1 MKLKHVLLSCVLLFG
16 AIAFGQ
22 QPVYRQLGKQDGLP
36 SNTIYSSL
44 QDRQGY
50 LWFGTEKGL
59 VKYDGHS
66 FKIFTHPKMTGQAVS
81 DLQLDKL
88 GRVWCQNFI
97 GQHFYA
103 FNDSLFYPTKI
114 KTAGFYIPIVIDKN
128 NQIYI
133 TIDDS
138 IFVYNKSLNLVDSV
152 FVGREFASPFLF
164 NNQFT
169 YTADSFLMRYNKGN
183 VQTINNYPQFNS
195 QYSRLHTFNI
205 NQKIFCYPKPFSESI
220 IYQVYPSK
228 KRIQLTTD
236 FGKAS
241 IQTVSVTNDSLIFI
255 NTTDGTYLFNRNLS
269 VAIGNK
275 PLFKGYSISGVLQDK
290 NGAYWITTL
299 GKGILYIPS
308 LSAMQFSV
316 FDELL
321 LRSCTYKNGDVLV
334 GGNSGVVY
342 TLNTKQNK
350 LQPYL
355 TINAKQQI
363 SSLLFDS
370 ITDVLFAG
378 NGRLNIFKHQKQI
391 GYVDAAIKEIKK
403 VDRGTFI
410 YAASGLVGL
419 ICFDSSAFEKNW
431 QPRLN
436 LISTNK
442 HYRVYRFISNTE
454 GLRNITISY
463 HQPTQTIYVGTSKGL
478 LQISK
483 NNDAFL
489 PYNNKPVIATNL
501 EWVNNELYVS
511 TENLGVLKLSY
522 NQLLTVNHL
531 MPKVGKTVTR
541 LKYQHKILYVLSENG
556 AFAFNPVTAKFTS
569 IIAGFGQ
576 SNIEEYKDIVFNQ
589 QQIYLVG
596 GDLVMLLPLNPPS
609 VQHRNEALAIT
620 HLYSNYVPFDSKKV
634 VRLSPSQNNI
644 RILFS
649 VPWLNLNDKLNFAYK
664 LNDADW
670 ENIDGGNRE
679 LNLLALSPNKY
690 TIQIK
695 AESTSGFE
703 SNIEKVSFEILPPI
717 WERWWFYFLM
727 IVFVGAIFYALYA
740 YRIKQINRQNKL
752 LADNFELEKNLQKS
766 MLSSIKAQM
775 NPHFIFNALNTIQ
788 SYIYLNDKQNA
799 SRFLAKFSSLTRKI
813 LEMSNADTIS
823 LDMELSS
830 LQLYLELEKMRFEES
845 FEFNIKVDEN
855 IQTAMIRLPSM
866 ILQPYVENA
875 IKHGL
880 LHKDDDRK
888 LNIHFSLNQTN
899 LIVSIDDN
907 GIGRK
912 RASHINATRN
922 EQHQSFST
930 QANQTRLEL
939 LMQSKKNKLV
949 VEYIDKVD
957 NQKQT
962 MGTTVILTIPVIE
975 NSLVN

>member
-1 MKLKHVLLSCVLLFG
+1 
-16 AIAFGQ
+16 
-22 QPVYRQLGKQDGLP
+22 
-36 SNTIYSSL
+36 
-44 QDRQGY
+44 
-50 LWFGTEKGL
+50 
-59 VKYDGHS
+59 
-66 FKIFTHPKMTGQAVS
+66 
-81 DLQLDKL
+81 
-88 GRVWCQNFI
+88 
-97 GQHFYA
+97 
-103 FNDSLFYPTKI
+103 KI
-114 KTAGFYIPIVIDKN
+114 K
-128 NQIYI
+128 
-133 TIDDS
+133 
-138 IFVYNKSLNLVDSV
+138 
-152 FVGREFASPFLF
+152 
-164 NNQFT
+164 
-169 YTADSFLMRYNKGN
+169 
-183 VQTINNYPQFNS
+183 
-195 QYSRLHTFNI
+195 
-205 NQKIFCYPKPFSESI
+205 
-220 IYQVYPSK
+220 
-228 KRIQLTTD
+228 
-236 FGKAS
+236 
-241 IQTVSVTNDSLIFI
+241 
-255 NTTDGTYLFNRNLS
+255 
-269 VAIGNK
+269 
-275 PLFKGYSISGVLQDK
+275 
-290 NGAYWITTL
+290 
-299 GKGILYIPS
+299 
-308 LSAMQFSV
+308 
-316 FDELL
+316 
-321 LRSCTYKNGDVLV
+321 
-334 GGNSGVVY
+334 
-342 TLNTKQNK
+342 
-350 LQPYL
+350 
-355 TINAKQQI
+355 
-363 SSLLFDS
+363 
-370 ITDVLFAG
+370 
-378 NGRLNIFKHQKQI
+378 
-391 GYVDAAIKEIKK
+391 
-403 VDRGTFI
+403 
-410 YAASGLVGL
+410 
-419 ICFDSSAFEKNW
+419 
-431 QPRLN
+431 
-436 LISTNK
+436 
-442 HYRVYRFISNTE
+442 
-454 GLRNITISY
+454 
-463 HQPTQTIYVGTSKGL
+463 
-478 LQISK
+478 
-483 NNDAFL
+483 
-489 PYNNKPVIATNL
+489 
-501 EWVNNELYVS
+501 
-511 TENLGVLKLSY
+511 
-522 NQLLTVNHL
+522 
-531 MPKVGKTVTR
+531 
-541 LKYQHKILYVLSENG
+541 HKILYVLSENG
-556 AFAFNPVTAKFTS
+556 AFAFNTVTAKFTS

-866 ILQPYVENA
+866 ILQPYIENA